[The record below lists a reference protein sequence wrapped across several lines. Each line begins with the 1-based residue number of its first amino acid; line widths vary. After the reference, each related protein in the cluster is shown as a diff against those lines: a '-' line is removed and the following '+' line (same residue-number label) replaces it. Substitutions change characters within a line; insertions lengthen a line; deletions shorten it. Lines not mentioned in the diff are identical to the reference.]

1 MKSMMVGSLAMVLF
15 AGAPAGADTV
25 RLYDTGDG
33 TTSGGSFRAE
43 TGLRGTFETFCIEG
57 NEYLSYGALYYY
69 TISDAAVNGGLGGG
83 SPDPI
88 SDTTR
93 NMYYAFRTGLVAG
106 IIGTSDADAIA
117 DAVQGAIWFEEDETT
132 SMSTTATTLRTYF
145 LNTNNYVQGYQ
156 SVKVMNVWQNS
167 DFTGNKQD
175 QLIIVPLP
183 HASGLA
189 CAGLLGLVSVRRRR
203 A

>member
-1 MKSMMVGSLAMVLF
+1 MKNMMVGSLAMVLL

-33 TTSGGSFRAE
+33 TTAGGSFSAV

-88 SDTTR
+88 SDRTR
-93 NMYYAFRTGLVAG
+93 NIYYAFRAGLVG
-106 IIGTSDADAIA
+106 TIISSSDADVIA
-117 DAVQGAIWFEEDETT
+117 DAVQMAIWYEENEVF
-132 SMSTTATTLRTYF
+132 SMGGPATTLHSYF
-145 LNTNNYVQGYQ
+145 GNTNNYVPGYQ